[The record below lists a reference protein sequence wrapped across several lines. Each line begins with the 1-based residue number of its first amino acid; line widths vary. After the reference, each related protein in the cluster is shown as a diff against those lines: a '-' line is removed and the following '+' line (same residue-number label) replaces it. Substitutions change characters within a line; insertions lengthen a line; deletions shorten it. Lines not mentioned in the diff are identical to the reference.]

1 MKKNDVKGKIKPE
14 KVIKENKF
22 DVRKMN
28 RRNILFFVLLC
39 FLIYGKSAQNNYSM
53 DDEFVIKNNVQVQKG
68 IKAIPEIFSST
79 YVVDNQKSSY
89 EYRPIVK
96 AFFAIEYQI
105 IGAKP
110 HISHFINVLLYAIS
124 IALLYSVLLN
134 LLSGYNRVFP
144 FLITLF
150 FLIHPLHSEVVLS
163 LKNRDVILSFIG
175 CLLAFKFYMKFIES
189 NKYYDLFFGAFFI
202 LFALMSK
209 KDAMTYLAIIPFTMW
224 FFKDASLKKIVWMI
238 VSLFLSRFL
247 FFLAAS
253 HAAHLAKK
261 VMIGTVSLTNENGI
275 TRKFLEWENPLF
287 LNSTILERIPTGFY
301 SVYFYLKM
309 FLFPYPLLSYYGYN
323 QVPIAN
329 WSNPIVWG
337 VIFFLILVGY
347 YVVKHIKSKTVE
359 VYGILYFLIAISMFT
374 NVVQPVVGIVG
385 ERFAYLPSLGLC
397 IVSAWGLLKLFNISF
412 NSNDLKFPALST
424 SFRVTI
430 ILITLVY
437 AGRSFARIPAWKDAY
452 TLYSTDVKNATESAH
467 TNTLMAAASVQKV
480 KENPKMSIDEKRY
493 HIANA
498 VKYYQES
505 LRISPNYISSL
516 NNLGMLYYTY
526 YNRPEESIPYLR
538 KAIALDT
545 NYVEAY
551 FNLAACEAKSNNLA
565 EAEKYYLKLLSI
577 DPKFMQAYASL
588 SALYANGQQYDKII
602 KLNQDAIDKGVV
614 GDILE
619 INIGNVYYTRGDTLK
634 AIPFLEKA
642 IELNPNN
649 KLLNTFLA
657 NYYKDKGDLEKAN
670 HYYDLLGNSTR

>member
-39 FLIYGKSAQNNYSM
+39 FLIYGKSSQNNYSM
-53 DDEFVIKNNVQVQKG
+53 DDEFVIRNNVQVQKG

-79 YVVDNQKSSY
+79 YVIDNQKSSY

-110 HISHFINVLLYAIS
+110 HISHFLNVLLYAIS

-175 CLLAFKFYMKFIES
+175 CLLALKFYIKFIEN

-209 KDAMTYLAIIPFTMW
+209 KDSMTYLAIIPFTMW
-224 FFKDASLKKIVWMI
+224 FFKDASLKKILWMI
-238 VSLFLSRFL
+238 FSLLFSRFL
-247 FFLAAS
+247 FFLS
-253 HAAHLAKK
+253 SLHAANLAKK
-261 VMIGTVSLTNENGI
+261 VMIGAVSLTNENGI

-287 LNSTILERIPTGFY
+287 FKSTVLERIPTGFY
-301 SVYFYLKM
+301 SIYFYLKM
-309 FLFPYPLLSYYGYN
+309 FIFPHPLLSYYGYN

-347 YVVKHIKSKTVE
+347 YVVKHIKSKSIE
-359 VYGILYFLIAISMFT
+359 VYGILYFLITISMFT
-374 NVVQPVVGIVG
+374 NVLQPVVGIVG
-385 ERFAYLPSLGLC
+385 ERFAYIPSLGLC
-397 IVSAWGLLKLFNISF
+397 IVSAWALLKLFKISV
-412 NSNDLKFPALST
+412 NLNELKFPTLST
-424 SFRVTI
+424 SFSVTI
-430 ILITLVY
+430 ILITLVCS
-437 AGRSFARIPAWKDAY
+437 GRSFARIPAWKDAY
-452 TLYSTDVKNATESAH
+452 SLYSTDVNNASESAH
-467 TNTLMAAASVQKV
+467 ANSLIAAASVQKV
-480 KENPKMSIDEKRY
+480 KENPKMSIQQKRF
-493 HIANA
+493 HISNA
-498 VKYYQES
+498 EKYYLKSIEI
-505 LRISPNYISSL
+505 LPNYISSL
-516 NNLGMLYYTY
+516 NNLGMIYFSY
-526 YNRPEESIPYLR
+526 YNKPDKAIPYLK
-538 KAIALDT
+538 KAILLDS

-551 FNLAACEAKSNNLA
+551 FNLATCEVKSGQLKIAEKHYLKTLEIDPSFINSYKVLSTMYANTKEFDKILDLNKSGLARGLNSDLLHINMGNAYFIKGDTINGINSLVKAVEANSNN
-565 EAEKYYLKLLSI
+565 K
-577 DPKFMQAYASL
+577 
-588 SALYANGQQYDKII
+588 
-602 KLNQDAIDKGVV
+602 KLNS
-614 GDILE
+614 
-619 INIGNVYYTRGDTLK
+619 Y
-634 AIPFLEKA
+634 
-642 IELNPNN
+642 
-649 KLLNTFLA
+649 LA
-657 NYYKDKGDLEKAN
+657 SYYKNRGELQKAE
-670 HYYDLLGNSTR
+670 YYYNLMVKAPR